1 MEANLSFDHGKE
13 NKHGISEGQ
22 NYLHFSSFEDSINF
36 ILSHFQSPF
45 DAFPRKMMAIKSN
58 AQFTVTSKEEI
69 LKRCKQ
75 SYYKDCRICAYP
87 EIIEWDG
94 MLIQAPNFI
103 LIDLDLA
110 NFDGDIKKLD
120 KVKNSTLRKM
130 AVMSG
135 FPTVSWTGNGYHIY
149 LPIQISVLDHQY
161 IFSKD
166 KFPNLF
172 SKNGKYSEYL
182 ISEVFMQFAGM
193 YFTNKKS
200 GTQHGA
206 KYKTCL
212 TRIPETCNSKCLLK
226 GKSEG
231 ESKVKLLQKW
241 DGKRID
247 AEPLIHDFGTWL
259 IQQELDLKNT
269 NIKKHKPLS
278 K

>member
-1 MEANLSFDHGKE
+1 LETNPSFDHEEE

-22 NYLHFSSFEDSINF
+22 NSLHFSSFEESVSF

-45 DAFPRKMMAIKSN
+45 DAFPRKMMAFKSN
-58 AQFTVTSKEEI
+58 AQFTVVSKEEI
-69 LKRCKQ
+69 LKRCRQ
-75 SYYKDCRICAYP
+75 SDYKDCRINAYP
-87 EIIEWDG
+87 EIIEKDG
-94 MLIQAPNFI
+94 MLIQPPNFI

-110 NFDGDIKKLD
+110 DFDGDFKQLD

-135 FPTVSWTGNGYHIY
+135 FPTVSWTGNGYHIC
-149 LPIQISVLDHQY
+149 LPIKISVLDHQY

-166 KFPNLF
+166 RFPRLF
-172 SKNGKYSEYL
+172 SKNGKYSEYWV
-182 ISEVFMQFAGM
+182 SEVFMQFAGV

-212 TRIPETCNSKCLLK
+212 TRIPETYNSKCLLK
-226 GKSEG
+226 GRSEC

-259 IQQELDLKNT
+259 IKQGLDLKNI
-269 NIKKHKPLS
+269 NIKKHGL
-278 K
+278 